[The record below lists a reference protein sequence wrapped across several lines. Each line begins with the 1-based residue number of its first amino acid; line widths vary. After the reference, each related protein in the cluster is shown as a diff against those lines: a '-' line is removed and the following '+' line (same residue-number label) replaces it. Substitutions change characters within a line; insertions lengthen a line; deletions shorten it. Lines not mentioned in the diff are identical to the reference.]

1 MQDLAYQ
8 RKMPFSPKQ
17 ALQGSYVFPDVTLVP
32 NYDSYKEKTIKLLPY
47 DSFYVGH
54 IPLRKIESSFS
65 GSPPQKSSKPQGPP
79 FSSILL
85 RNFKSL

>member
-54 IPLRKIESSFS
+54 IPLSPLFLAVHLKKVQSHKDPHLVAFS
-65 GSPPQKSSKPQGPP
+65 
-79 FSSILL
+79 
-85 RNFKSL
+85 